1 MKTYYQILNIKEN
14 ASQKEI
20 KKAYRQLSKIYH
32 PDKSSGSS
40 NKFIEIKEAYDVL
53 KNPSLKKDYDF
64 KLKEQKISNT
74 NKLGGIEK
82 VVLEEIPGKI
92 IHTKIVVAKS
102 IKPVVIKTTIKIY
115 SQRGNMY
122 DQNK

>member
-20 KKAYRQLSKIYH
+20 KKAYRQLCKIYH

-40 NKFIEIKEAYDVL
+40 SKFIEIKEAYEVL

-64 KLKEQKISNT
+64 KLKEQKISNA
-74 NKLGGIEK
+74 NKLRGIEK
-82 VVLEEIPGKI
+82 VVLEEIPGKT

-102 IKPVVIKTTIKIY
+102 IKPVVIKTTIKTY